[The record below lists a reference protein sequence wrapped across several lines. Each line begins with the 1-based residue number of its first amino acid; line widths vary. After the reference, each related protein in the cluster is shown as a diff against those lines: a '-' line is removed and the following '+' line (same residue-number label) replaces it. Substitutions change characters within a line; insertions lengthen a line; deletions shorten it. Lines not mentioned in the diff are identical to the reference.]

1 MNTLETAVARH
12 YGDQDL
18 LTRILTGLE
27 AAGADLDR
35 LSPEDL
41 APVEEFHIGGRKAT
55 VHAVEKMSLSRD
67 LQVLDVG
74 CGIGGAAR
82 YIATHAGCTVTGID
96 LTPEYISIA
105 RALTDLT
112 ELNDRIDFEVC
123 NALAM
128 PFWEASFDAAITL
141 HAAMNIEKRGALYRE
156 IARVL
161 KPGATF
167 CVFDVMKK
175 SDEKLDFPVPWAAS
189 AETSYLTT
197 PEQMCSH
204 LEEAG
209 FDILEIGD
217 RTEFALEFFRESMAA
232 AEKGP
237 QPLGIHLIMGDS
249 AAERL
254 GNVKRNIESG
264 RIAPVQMIAKRK
276 AV

>member
-1 MNTLETAVARH
+1 MALRK
-12 YGDQDL
+12 DL
-18 LTRILTGLE
+18 
-27 AAGADLDR
+27 
-35 LSPEDL
+35 
-41 APVEEFHIGGRKAT
+41 H
-55 VHAVEKMSLSRD
+55 
-67 LQVLDVG
+67 VLDVG

-82 YIATHAGCTVTGID
+82 YIATHAGCAVTGID

-128 PFWEASFDAAITL
+128 PFWEETFDAAITL

-161 KPGATF
+161 KPGAIF
-167 CVFDVMKK
+167 CLFDVMKK
-175 SDEKLDFPVPWAAS
+175 NDEKLDFPVPWAAS
-189 AETSYLTT
+189 ADTSHLTT

-204 LEEAG
+204 LEDAG
-209 FDILEIGD
+209 FDILEIVD
-217 RTEFALEFFRESMAA
+217 RTEFALEFFRENMAA
-232 AEKGP
+232 AQKGP
-237 QPLGIHLIMGDS
+237 QPLSIHLVMGAS
-249 AAERL
+249 ASEKL
-254 GNVKRNIESG
+254 GNVKSNIESG